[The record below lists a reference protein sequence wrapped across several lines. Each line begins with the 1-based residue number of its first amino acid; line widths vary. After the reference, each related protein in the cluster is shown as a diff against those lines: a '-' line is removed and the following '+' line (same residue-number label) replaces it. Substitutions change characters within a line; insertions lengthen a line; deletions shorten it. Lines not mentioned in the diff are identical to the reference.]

1 MILVK
6 WLSIAER
13 YSKIY
18 LDRLL
23 APLGLN
29 SSQHIYITVICQN
42 PGITQEEFT
51 ELTYLNPSNITRALN
66 SLIRSG
72 FISKETDPKDRRKN
86 CLYPTAKAYEANRQ
100 ILDALDYIKDTLL
113 DGYSPSEKELF
124 LKILKETALRAV
136 ALTSQKGDPHH
147 GTNTDISKSIGT

>member
-29 SSQHIYITVICQN
+29 SSQHMYITVICQN

-113 DGYSPSEKELF
+113 DG
-124 LKILKETALRAV
+124 
-136 ALTSQKGDPHH
+136 
-147 GTNTDISKSIGT
+147 

>member
-29 SSQHIYITVICQN
+29 SSQHMYITVICQN

-51 ELTYLNPSNITRALN
+51 ELTYL
-66 SLIRSG
+66 
-72 FISKETDPKDRRKN
+72 
-86 CLYPTAKAYEANRQ
+86 
-100 ILDALDYIKDTLL
+100 
-113 DGYSPSEKELF
+113 
-124 LKILKETALRAV
+124 
-136 ALTSQKGDPHH
+136 
-147 GTNTDISKSIGT
+147 

>member
-29 SSQHIYITVICQN
+29 SSQHMYITVICRN

-51 ELTYLNPSNITRALN
+51 EYYP
-66 SLIRSG
+66 G
-72 FISKETDPKDRRKN
+72 SKFSDPFRVYFQGNGPERQAEK
-86 CLYPTAKAYEANRQ
+86 LPVSNRQ
-100 ILDALDYIKDTLL
+100 GI
-113 DGYSPSEKELF
+113 
-124 LKILKETALRAV
+124 
-136 ALTSQKGDPHH
+136 
-147 GTNTDISKSIGT
+147 

>member
-23 APLGLN
+23 TPLGLN
-29 SSQHIYITVICQN
+29 SSQHMYITVICRN

-86 CLYPTAKAYEANRQ
+86 CLYPT
-100 ILDALDYIKDTLL
+100 DTLL

-124 LKILKETALRAV
+124 MKILKETALRAV

-147 GTNTDISKSIGT
+147 GTDTDISKSIGT

>member
-29 SSQHIYITVICQN
+29 SSQHMYITVICRN

-51 ELTYLNPSNITRALN
+51 ELTYLTPAILP
-66 SLIRSG
+66 G
-72 FISKETDPKDRRKN
+72 SKFSDPFRVYFQGNGPERQAEK
-86 CLYPTAKAYEANRQ
+86 LPVSNRQ
-100 ILDALDYIKDTLL
+100 GI
-113 DGYSPSEKELF
+113 
-124 LKILKETALRAV
+124 
-136 ALTSQKGDPHH
+136 
-147 GTNTDISKSIGT
+147 

>member
-29 SSQHIYITVICQN
+29 SSQHMYITVICRN

-51 ELTYLNPSNITRALN
+51 ELTYLNPSNITPALN

-86 CLYPTAKAYEANRQ
+86 CLYPTAKAYEPTDRFWM
-100 ILDALDYIKDTLL
+100 
-113 DGYSPSEKELF
+113 PSTI
-124 LKILKETALRAV
+124 LKIHYLTATHRP
-136 ALTSQKGDPHH
+136 K
-147 GTNTDISKSIGT
+147 KSFF

>member
-29 SSQHIYITVICQN
+29 SSQHMYITVICQN

-66 SLIRSG
+66 SLIHSG

-136 ALTSQKGDPHH
+136 ALTSQKGDPRH
-147 GTNTDISKSIGT
+147 GTDTDISKSIET